1 MALTV
6 PRRAFYLAPSLTAL
20 HPPAHMA
27 SLRTLLVLGRVSN
40 LPTVWSNCLAGWL
53 LGGGGE
59 WDRFAWLCTGATL
72 VYVGGMF
79 LNDAFDAAFDRQHRR
94 ERPIPSGA
102 ISREAVWLLS
112 ALLLAGGT
120 GMLVWLGR
128 EPAILA
134 LQLLV
139 CVVLYDAFHKSLGW
153 SPVLMAGCRF
163 FLLLTAAATGARGVD
178 GLSLWSATA
187 LGCYIIGLSY
197 LARRESAPGLI
208 RYWPLLFL
216 GAPLVL
222 AFIVNDGYFREKA
235 LLASAI
241 VALWALRCLRP
252 TFWQSP
258 PDIGKTVS
266 GLLAGICL
274 VDLLAVANQP
284 PQVSVG
290 FLVCFLLA
298 LLLQRFVPAT

>member
-1 MALTV
+1 MAL
-6 PRRAFYLAPSLTAL
+6 
-20 HPPAHMA
+20 
-27 SLRTLLVLGRVSN
+27 LRTLLVLGRVSN

-59 WDRFAWLCTGATL
+59 WDRFAWLCVGATL

-79 LNDAFDAAFDRQHRR
+79 LNDAFDAEFDTQHRR

-102 ISREAVWLLS
+102 ISREAVWLWS
-112 ALLLAGGT
+112 AALLAVGS

-139 CVVLYDAFHKSLGW
+139 CVVLYDAYHKSLDW
-153 SPVLMAGCRF
+153 SPVLMASCRF
-163 FLLLTAAATGARGVD
+163 FLLLTAAATGLRGVD
-178 GLSLWSATA
+178 GLAIWAALV
-187 LGCYIIGLSY
+187 LGCYIVGLSY

-208 RYWPLLFL
+208 RYWPLVFL
-216 GAPLVL
+216 AAPLVL
-222 AFIVNDGYFREKA
+222 AFLVNDGYFREKA

-241 VALWALRCLRP
+241 VGLWALRCLRP

-284 PQVSVG
+284 PQVSAG

-298 LLLQRFVPAT
+298 LIFQRFVPAT

>member
-1 MALTV
+1 
-6 PRRAFYLAPSLTAL
+6 
-20 HPPAHMA
+20 MA

-53 LGGGGE
+53 LAGGGD
-59 WDRFAWLCTGATL
+59 WNRFAWLCAGATL

-79 LNDAFDAAFDRQHRR
+79 LNDAFDAEFDTQHRR

-102 ISREAVWLLS
+102 ISREAVWRWS

-120 GMLVWLGR
+120 GMLGWLGR

-134 LQLLV
+134 LQLLA
-139 CVVLYDAFHKSLGW
+139 CVVLYDAFHKSLDW
-153 SPVLMAGCRF
+153 SPVLMAACRF
-163 FLLLTAAATGARGVD
+163 FLLLTAAASGTRGVD
-178 GLSLWSATA
+178 GLAIWSALV

-208 RYWPLLFL
+208 RYWPLVFL
-216 GAPLVL
+216 AAPLVL
-222 AFIVNDGYFREKA
+222 AFLVNDGFFREKA
-235 LLASAI
+235 LVASAM
-241 VALWALRCLRP
+241 VALWVLRCLRP
-252 TFWQSP
+252 AFWQSP

-274 VDLLAVANQP
+274 VDLLSVANQP
-284 PQVSVG
+284 PQVGVLF
-290 FLVCFLLA
+290 FLCFGLA
-298 LLLQRFVPAT
+298 LLFQRFVPAT

>member
-1 MALTV
+1 
-6 PRRAFYLAPSLTAL
+6 
-20 HPPAHMA
+20 MA

-59 WDRFAWLCTGATL
+59 WDRFAWLCVGATL

-79 LNDAFDAAFDRQHRR
+79 LNDAFDAEFDTQHRR

-102 ISREAVWLLS
+102 ISREAVWLWS
-112 ALLLAGGT
+112 VGLLAVGT
-120 GMLVWLGR
+120 GMLIWLGR

-134 LQLLV
+134 VQLLV
-139 CVVLYDAFHKSLGW
+139 CVALYDAFHKSLDW
-153 SPVLMAGCRF
+153 SPVLMASCRF
-163 FLLLTAAATGARGVD
+163 FLLLTAAATGVRGVD
-178 GLSLWSATA
+178 GLALWSATA

-208 RYWPLLFL
+208 RYWPLVFL
-216 GAPLVL
+216 GVPLVL
-222 AFIVNDGYFREKA
+222 AFIVNDGHFREKA
-235 LLASAI
+235 VLASAI
-241 VALWALRCLRP
+241 VGLWALRCLRP

-258 PDIGKTVS
+258 PDIGKTVA

-284 PQVSVG
+284 PQVSAG
-290 FLVCFLLA
+290 FLVCFGLA
-298 LLLQRFVPAT
+298 LGCQRFVPAT

>member
-1 MALTV
+1 M
-6 PRRAFYLAPSLTAL
+6 S
-20 HPPAHMA
+20 

-40 LPTVWSNCLAGWL
+40 LPTVWTNCLAGWL

-59 WDRFAWLCTGATL
+59 WERLAWLCLGATL

-79 LNDAFDAAFDRQHRR
+79 LNDAFDADFDTQHRR

-102 ISREAVWLLS
+102 ISREATWLWS
-112 ALLLAGGT
+112 AVLLAGGT
-120 GMLVWLGR
+120 GMLGWLGR

-139 CVVLYDAFHKSLGW
+139 CVVLYDAFHKSLDW
-153 SPVLMAGCRF
+153 SPVLMASCRF
-163 FLLLTAAATGARGVD
+163 FLLLTAASAGVRGVD
-178 GLSLWSATA
+178 GLAIWTA
-187 LGCYIIGLSY
+187 VVLGCYIVGLSY
-197 LARRESAPGLI
+197 LARHESAPGLL
-208 RYWPLLFL
+208 RFWPLVLL
-216 GAPLVL
+216 AAPLVL
-222 AFIVNDGYFREKA
+222 AFIVNDGFFREKA

-258 PDIGKTVS
+258 PAIGKTVS

-274 VDLLAVANQP
+274 VDLLAVADQP
-284 PQVSVG
+284 PQVSGWFVA
-290 FLVCFLLA
+290 CFVLA
-298 LLLQRFVPAT
+298 LVFQRFVPAT

>member
-1 MALTV
+1 
-6 PRRAFYLAPSLTAL
+6 
-20 HPPAHMA
+20 MA
-27 SLRTLLVLGRVSN
+27 SLRTFLLLGRVSN

-59 WDRFAWLCTGATL
+59 WDRFAWLCVGATL

-79 LNDAFDAAFDRQHRR
+79 LNDAFDAGFDTEHRR
-94 ERPIPSGA
+94 DRPIPSGA
-102 ISREAVWLLS
+102 ISRTAVWLWS
-112 ALLLAGGT
+112 AALLVCGT
-120 GMLVWLGR
+120 GMLGWLGR

-134 LQLLV
+134 VQLLV
-139 CVVLYDAFHKSLGW
+139 CVVLYDAFHKRLDW
-153 SPVLMAGCRF
+153 SPVLMASCRF
-163 FLLLTAAATGARGVD
+163 FLLLTAAAAGVRGVE
-178 GLSLWSATA
+178 GLALWSALV

-208 RYWPLLFL
+208 RHWPMVFL
-216 GAPLVL
+216 AAPMVL
-222 AFIVNDGYFREKA
+222 AFIVNDGFYREKA

-241 VALWALRCLRP
+241 VGLWALRCLRP

-284 PQVSVG
+284 PQVSAG
-290 FLVCFLLA
+290 FLVCFVLA
-298 LLLQRFVPAT
+298 LLFQRWVPAT